1 MIRAT
6 CMNHLFLMLYF
17 VSIVFTADAQLLND
31 GLASQINTQG
41 HTSGG
46 AVSSSGDGGQLVS
59 AVGQAASGVSAG
71 NLGDVLISG
80 IPAPKF
86 TPWADGD
93 NDDDGMPNGWES
105 DNGLDPNDPS
115 DANEDDDEDGLTNLE
130 EYLGDTDPQDPND
143 PPAQAPLASWV
154 AIAAL
159 GAAGF
164 RTLCR
169 KKRVVNSRVL

>member
-1 MIRAT
+1 MIRGT
-6 CMNHLFLMLYF
+6 CISCLFAALYLTGF
-17 VSIVFTADAQLLND
+17 VVAADAQLLSD
-31 GLASQINTQG
+31 GSTSHVTAQG
-41 HTSGG
+41 PTSGS
-46 AVSSSGDGGQLVS
+46 AVSSSGDGGLLVS
-59 AVGQAASGVSAG
+59 AVGQAASGFSAG
-71 NLGDVLISG
+71 NLGDVLFSG

-93 NDDDGMPNGWES
+93 TDDDGMPNGWEA

-115 DANEDDDEDGLTNLE
+115 DANEDDDGDGVTNLE

-154 AIAAL
+154 AVAAL

-164 RTLCR
+164 RSLRR
-169 KKRVVNSRVL
+169 KKR